1 VENYSQKQIE
11 KRFLERKKTPDMKR
25 EKGSGNRVRAKDFA
39 AIHIQIYI
47 LLIFLFGFVLEFLLS
62 WLRIN
67 RSI

>member
-25 EKGSGNRVRAKDFA
+25 EIGSGNRVRAKDFA

-67 RSI
+67 RFI

>member
-1 VENYSQKQIE
+1 
-11 KRFLERKKTPDMKR
+11 MKR

-39 AIHIQIYI
+39 TIHKQIYI
-47 LLIFLFGFVLEFLLS
+47 LLIFLFGFVLELLLS

>member
-11 KRFLERKKTPDMKR
+11 KRFLERKRTPDMKR

-47 LLIFLFGFVLEFLLS
+47 LLFFWICI
-62 WLRIN
+62 RIP
-67 RSI
+67 IELAKD